1 MENSWEQLF
10 TRTEIELELLIVV
23 LELSVELNFILG
35 DKFFAYVAILII
47 EVLVVFWVDT
57 VSFNKLLVWM
67 ITFCVNMV
75 ESDDVVSFFVI
86 KEVLLDSSQ

>member
-35 DKFFAYVAILII
+35 DKFFAYVAILIK

-57 VSFNKLLVWM
+57 VSFNKLLAWM
-67 ITFCVNMV
+67 ITFCVNIV